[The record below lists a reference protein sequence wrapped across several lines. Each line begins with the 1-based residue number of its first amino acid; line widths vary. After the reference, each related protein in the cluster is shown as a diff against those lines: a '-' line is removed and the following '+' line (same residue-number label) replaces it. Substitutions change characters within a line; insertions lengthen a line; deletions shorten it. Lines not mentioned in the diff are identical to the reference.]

1 MASIST
7 RPSEPEPEPGD
18 ADPSRKTPEGRKE
31 PPPQPRDALLD
42 NAKFLLI
49 LLVVI
54 GHVIAP
60 TTETREANAV
70 YFWIYL
76 FHMPAFALISGYLSK
91 SFDGSPARIDRL
103 LATVAAPYLVFW
115 GIYALQSLSVQ
126 RGLPDGPLE
135 PLWLTWFLAALFVWR
150 LTVPL
155 WKRLRWPLTAAIAI
169 SLFGG
174 LAATGDAL
182 GISRIISLL
191 PFFVAGLLLEKRHFA
206 LLRAGW
212 VKAGSAVLMVAT
224 FILCYAYLEQ
234 LSREWIYW
242 RESLTDRD
250 VDILPVGLP
259 GRVAFLLLAFALTA
273 AFLSLTP
280 RRTTWYTRLGALT
293 MYVFLLHGL
302 VIRISDQFGWYD
314 YSNAV
319 FGPHGSFAV
328 NLLLSIP
335 VTLALCSP
343 WVRRATRWAVEP
355 SVGWAIRRGTGQGAP
370 SGSGPSGEARRLE
383 YAAR

>member
-1 MASIST
+1 MASTST
-7 RPSEPEPEPGD
+7 RPSELD
-18 ADPSRKTPEGRKE
+18 AHIADPPRER
-31 PPPQPRDALLD
+31 PPGPRPPKRDALLD

-54 GHVIAP
+54 GHVIEP
-60 TTETREANAV
+60 TTDTREANTV

-76 FHMPAFALISGYLSK
+76 FHMPAFALISGYLSR
-91 SFDGSPARIDRL
+91 SFDGSARRIDRL
-103 LATVAAPYLVFW
+103 LTTVAAPYLIFW
-115 GIYALQSLSVQ
+115 GIYAVQSLTAE

-155 WKRLRWPLTAAIAI
+155 WKRLRWPFTVAIAI

-174 LAATGDAL
+174 LAVTGDAL

-191 PFFVAGLLLEKRHFA
+191 PFFVGGLLLEKRHFD
-206 LLRAGW
+206 LLTTTW
-212 VKAGSAVLMVAT
+212 VRVSSAALMVAT
-224 FILCYAYLEQ
+224 FILCYVYLEQ
-234 LSREWIYW
+234 VSREWVYW
-242 RESLTDRD
+242 RESLADRD

-259 GRVAFLLLAFALTA
+259 GRVLFLVLAFALTA
-273 AFLSLTP
+273 ALLSLTP
-280 RRTTWYTRLGALT
+280 RRTTRFTGLGALT

-302 VIRISDQFGWYD
+302 VIRIADQFGWYE

-328 NLLLSIP
+328 NFLVSIP
-335 VTLALCSP
+335 ITLALCSP

-355 SVGWAIRRGTGQGAP
+355 AAEWSLRRDDRATGSETQAGLLSGTTR
-370 SGSGPSGEARRLE
+370 SRAR
-383 YAAR
+383 AAS